1 MVVVVVLPGGCLMQL
16 QQRALPACACGT
28 DQHPV
33 PALNSLW
40 GCCSR
45 WGCELST
52 ELEHRMAEH
61 QELHYAEVIM
71 CTLLERGPRV
81 RRARGQLLP
90 SQAPASPGPGQACR
104 SRCPAQIWSR
114 RAARQP
120 YSAAAAVGHTAP
132 HCRRRP
138 PPHVQDYPLQPLVD
152 DCRLLGSLL
161 DDCLRIEVGEE
172 LFKKVRR
179 VDDGLPRP
187 RGRRLQ
193 PPAACTACFQPPNR
207 LSSALRPQIERIRTL
222 SDCAQQLNSSHDK
235 DAGRYLG
242 QKMASELFAMPL
254 DEALPILRA
263 YGHYLK
269 CASEGASQLK
279 WLPARSSFHKE
290 GGSVQAPWGAA
301 GPVASPSMTPLLPL
315 CRLAPASA
323 PCPPPACSLTSIAEQ
338 HHSVRTSRMDGVSVR
353 SADEVFHDLLEG
365 GTVTEEQ
372 LYDAGAVEGGGG
384 AVQCGAVEGRGVVW
398 CGAGVMC
405 RDGAWMWM

>member
-1 MVVVVVLPGGCLMQL
+1 M
-16 QQRALPACACGT
+16 
-28 DQHPV
+28 
-33 PALNSLW
+33 
-40 GCCSR
+40 
-45 WGCELST
+45 
-52 ELEHRMAEH
+52 
-61 QELHYAEVIM
+61 
-71 CTLLERGPRV
+71 
-81 RRARGQLLP
+81 
-90 SQAPASPGPGQACR
+90 
-104 SRCPAQIWSR
+104 
-114 RAARQP
+114 
-120 YSAAAAVGHTAP
+120 
-132 HCRRRP
+132 
-138 PPHVQDYPLQPLVD
+138 D

-279 WLPARSSFHKE
+279 WLPAGSSFHTE

-323 PCPPPACSLTSIAEQ
+323 PCPPPLAA
-338 HHSVRTSRMDGVSVR
+338 
-353 SADEVFHDLLEG
+353 
-365 GTVTEEQ
+365 
-372 LYDAGAVEGGGG
+372 
-384 AVQCGAVEGRGVVW
+384 
-398 CGAGVMC
+398 
-405 RDGAWMWM
+405 